1 MRIHLGID
9 VACRA
14 SHRATCTDATGQVLI
29 SGRRFTTTAE
39 DLERLWAILPATDD
53 VLVVMEPTRNAW
65 VPLAAW
71 FQDRGATV
79 VLVPPEQSADLRDYY
94 NKHTKNDRLDSRVLA
109 RLPLLHP
116 EGLRPLSDTGPAH
129 PLRRAVRRRSS
140 LVERRT
146 ASFYRLDA
154 LLELMGPGWGDA
166 LGTGAYC
173 KAALAVLQRTGADP
187 HALRR
192 LGPKRLAALLI
203 RHSRGQWREDRAEK
217 IMEAA
222 RETLRL
228 WPDGLLDYAEL
239 AEDIAAE
246 AQLADHLNTQITAL
260 EDRITVLYEEADP
273 GQIMASGPGLGV
285 ITAAG
290 ILGRLGDPNRF
301 TSLAAI
307 RSFTGLVP
315 RISQSGLTGHHGP
328 PTRAGD
334 PGLPESV
341 FKAADLARH
350 VDPTLASRYHDL
362 VVNKGKHH
370 NSALCTLAAMLI
382 TRLAACWRN
391 GTLYELRDTDG
402 HEITEAE
409 GRTICATRYKIDKTD
424 RAKTIIRRRSQR
436 LKDTT
441 TSRRDQESL
450 SAPAAGS
457 SANHSTNTTP
467 RTPQRT

>member
-14 SHRATCTDATGQVLI
+14 SHRATCTDATGEVLI
-29 SGRRFTTTAE
+29 SARRFTTTAD
-39 DLERLWAILPATDD
+39 DLERLWAALPATDD
-53 VLVVMEPTRNAW
+53 VIVIMEPTRNAW

-71 FQDRGATV
+71 FQNQGATV
-79 VLVPPEQSADLRDYY
+79 VLVPPEQSSDLRDHY

-109 RLPLLHP
+109 RLSLLHP

-166 LGTGAYC
+166 LGSGAYC

-239 AEDIAAE
+239 AEDIAA
-246 AQLADHLNTQITAL
+246 
-260 EDRITVLYEEADP
+260 
-273 GQIMASGPGLGV
+273 
-285 ITAAG
+285 
-290 ILGRLGDPNRF
+290 
-301 TSLAAI
+301 
-307 RSFTGLVP
+307 
-315 RISQSGLTGHHGP
+315 
-328 PTRAGD
+328 
-334 PGLPESV
+334 
-341 FKAADLARH
+341 
-350 VDPTLASRYHDL
+350 
-362 VVNKGKHH
+362 
-370 NSALCTLAAMLI
+370 
-382 TRLAACWRN
+382 CW
-391 GTLYELRDTDG
+391 DG
-402 HEITEAE
+402 HSPA
-409 GRTICATRYKIDKTD
+409 GSCRPASPGPWR
-424 RAKTIIRRRSQR
+424 RRRS
-436 LKDTT
+436 LGY
-441 TSRRDQESL
+441 SRSVRDCCGCPGGHH
-450 SAPAAGS
+450 PAGGCR
-457 SANHSTNTTP
+457 HTP
-467 RTPQRT
+467 RNPCRPPHPTQVRGLRGIVHTPGLHRAPTLIPCTSAAFPAYP